1 MGGDGRSSGE
11 RGAWEAASLVFRIA
25 TVGLSLASAIMTAA
39 STQCVLPD
47 DGSAAGTVSYGDYGS
62 FK

>member
-1 MGGDGRSSGE
+1 MGSGSSGE
-11 RGAWEAASLVFRIA
+11 VGASEAISLVLRIA

-39 STQCVLPD
+39 STQCVLRD
-47 DGSAAGTVSYGDYGS
+47 NGVAAGAVSYGDYYS